1 MNTLQVSVL
10 KTGAYLLLRLIV
22 CQRSEEFIA
31 ASQTSLTSPPEQ
43 RSPKGLQQAGTHP
56 SLYVTHRQSFTGGHP
71 AVSVPRSRKLHVLG
85 EQHPWLSATS
95 MATKKPLCD
104 SIVVCV
110 FMGESFIPHEVG
122 MVMIC
127 IVQRRNQ
134 GTKKYMNLYRRGT
147 TGICLPQILMDA
159 NVYFN
164 CKKEDTNIVEYAS
177 VLGV

>member
-43 RSPKGLQQAGTHP
+43 RSPKGLQLASTHP

-110 FMGESFIPHEVG
+110 CSWVNPLSLMRLVWSWSA
-122 MVMIC
+122 
-127 IVQRRNQ
+127 
-134 GTKKYMNLYRRGT
+134 LYRGETKAQRSTWTCTEGVQQ
-147 TGICLPQILMDA
+147 GFVCLR
-159 NVYFN
+159 F
-164 CKKEDTNIVEYAS
+164 
-177 VLGV
+177 